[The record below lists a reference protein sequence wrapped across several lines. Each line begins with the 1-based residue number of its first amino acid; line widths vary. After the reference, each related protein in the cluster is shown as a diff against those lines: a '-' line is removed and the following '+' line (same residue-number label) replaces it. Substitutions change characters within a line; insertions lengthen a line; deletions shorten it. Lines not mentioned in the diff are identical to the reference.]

1 MIYGIFRP
9 ESELPLGLMESF
21 FPPTVDEMADHLAG
35 QWFFRDR
42 DDFLK
47 ANPHIRLAAMLMH

>member
-9 ESELPLGLMESF
+9 ESESPLGLMESF
-21 FPPTVDEMADHLAG
+21 FPPTVDEMADHLAL
-35 QWFFRDR
+35 QFFFGTR
-42 DDFLK
+42 DDFLA